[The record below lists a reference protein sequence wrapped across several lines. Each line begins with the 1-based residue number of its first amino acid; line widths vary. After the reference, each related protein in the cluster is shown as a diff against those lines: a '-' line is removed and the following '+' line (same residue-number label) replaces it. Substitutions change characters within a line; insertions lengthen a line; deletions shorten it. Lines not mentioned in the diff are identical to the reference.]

1 MGCGFIFLFICN
13 DDYLKQ
19 SEKWIRM
26 KLIKTIS
33 HVLSNIYYY
42 VMGKNK
48 RERDSSYRIV
58 RVCVCGG
65 GIFKE
70 KRKYDHVL

>member
-48 RERDSSYRIV
+48 RERQFLSDCA
-58 RVCVCGG
+58 CVCGG
-65 GIFKE
+65 GGYF
-70 KRKYDHVL
+70 